1 MTEPLKPLTDL
12 SFDFRAPPLGDPGR
26 LVRILPLP
34 RRVPQAQRVR
44 YLVDELAQVEA
55 GATIEF
61 LPMPIEDLQG
71 VGDFR
76 GAISA
81 RKPAWGRKAALDPL
95 RQRAARCADRV
106 PIASRISESHPLLP
120 VRIA

>member
-1 MTEPLKPLTDL
+1 MTEPLKPLTHL
-12 SFDFRAPPLGDPGR
+12 SFDVRPPPLGDPGR
-26 LVRILPLP
+26 LVRILPFP

-44 YLVDELAQVEA
+44 YLVDDLAQVEA

-61 LPMPIEDLQG
+61 MTMPVEHLQRLG
-71 VGDFR
+71 EFR

-81 RKPAWGRKAALDPL
+81 REPAWGRKAALDSL